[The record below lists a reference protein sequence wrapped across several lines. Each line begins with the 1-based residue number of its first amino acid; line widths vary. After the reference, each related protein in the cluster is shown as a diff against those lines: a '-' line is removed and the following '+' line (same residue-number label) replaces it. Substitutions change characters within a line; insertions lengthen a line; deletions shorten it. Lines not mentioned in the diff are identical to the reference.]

1 MPVNKVSFDGNV
13 LIDLTSDTAQEADV
27 TVGKKFHKADGTIAT
42 GTLEPGEYSGGGFN
56 VESIIND
63 DGTQEIRITDSGGT
77 AAVSGSGSGEETT
90 LNLQSK
96 SITPTEQ
103 EQTVT
108 PDDGLSDVT
117 VSAISSV
124 YVGSDIARK
133 SSSDLTASGAGSTS
147 ISFTG
152 LSGEPK
158 MFSVCAVAQF
168 NNSATRCV
176 VSVMFDGTT
185 TYGNWVYQSS
195 NKSWGILYASSSY
208 FSFTYSNG
216 TLTISTSSTT
226 NGGVFR
232 SGTNYRLIYSY

>member
-27 TVGKKFHKADGTIAT
+27 AIGKKFHKADGTIAT
-42 GTLEPGEYSGGGFN
+42 GTLEPGEYSGGGLN

-63 DGTQEIRITDSGGT
+63 DGTQEIRITDSGDSGGG
-77 AAVSGSGSGEETT
+77 SGSGSGKETT

-108 PDDGLSDVT
+108 PDDGLSDSGGGIT
-117 VSAISSV
+117 VETA
-124 YVGSDIARK
+124 
-133 SSSDLTASGAGSTS
+133 TASGAGSTS

>member
-27 TVGKKFHKADGTIAT
+27 AIGKKFHKADGTIAT

-63 DGTQEIRITDSGGT
+63 DGTQEIRITDSGDSGGG
-77 AAVSGSGSGEETT
+77 SGSGSGKETT

-108 PDDGLSDVT
+108 PDDGLSDSGGRIT
-117 VSAISSV
+117 VETA
-124 YVGSDIARK
+124 
-133 SSSDLTASGAGSTS
+133 TASGAGSTS

-158 MFSVCAVAQF
+158 MFSICAVAQF

-185 TYGNWVYQSS
+185 TYGNWEYQSS

-216 TLTISTSSTT
+216 TLTISTSSTI